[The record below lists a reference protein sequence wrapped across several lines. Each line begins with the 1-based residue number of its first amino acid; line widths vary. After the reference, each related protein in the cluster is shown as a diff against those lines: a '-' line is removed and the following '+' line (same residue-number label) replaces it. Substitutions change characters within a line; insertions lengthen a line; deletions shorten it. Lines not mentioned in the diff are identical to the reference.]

1 MIAACK
7 GWITGNRRKKGQ
19 SEGESRAVRQEGK
32 KERQTPAEEDGP
44 EVPKASKKRKKE
56 TKHQLKVI

>member
-1 MIAACK
+1 VD
-7 GWITGNRRKKGQ
+7 NRQSKKERQ

-44 EVPKASKKRKKE
+44 EVPKASKKRKKRD
-56 TKHQLKVI
+56 KASAKSYIA